1 MTTFSTWFTTYFTG
15 LKIGLNLSSVFLSI
29 YMLSLLLGM
38 ILKNYLANFMKERKL
53 LVISLLLSL
62 IFFIFIFFTN
72 SILIKIIL
80 IFLFGLNICGIFSII
95 YSLSLDVGVEYTNA
109 ASGLI
114 FSFSYFGIVIF
125 QFLSGYLSEH
135 WSEPH
140 PLDTLYTKIT

>member
-1 MTTFSTWFTTYFTG
+1 
-15 LKIGLNLSSVFLSI
+15 
-29 YMLSLLLGM
+29 M

-135 WSEPH
+135 FSKNSI
-140 PLDTLYTKIT
+140 LYIDAILLFLLFIASLIIYNKSKPKII